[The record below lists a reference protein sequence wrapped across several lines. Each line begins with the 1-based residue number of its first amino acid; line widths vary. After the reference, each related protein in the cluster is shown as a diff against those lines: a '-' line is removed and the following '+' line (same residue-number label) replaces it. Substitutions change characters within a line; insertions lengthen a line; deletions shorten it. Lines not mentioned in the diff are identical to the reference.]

1 MSKIVIIGAGA
12 MGSAFAVPCADNS
25 NEVFLVGSFLED
37 SVIEEIKSLNNF
49 HPILK
54 TQLPKNIKVLKFSEF
69 NNDEIKNNIDLLVIG
84 VSSKGIEWIG
94 NEISEFYR
102 PSIDILL
109 LTKGLALID
118 DKFETLAEKLK
129 NILNKQGVNN
139 AKISAVGGPCLAN
152 GLANRIHSSVVLANK
167 DINVVKKIGR
177 MISTKYYSTEYS
189 DDLMGVEVC
198 AATKN
203 IYSMLIGA
211 SEGLSSND
219 LSSEIKKKYY
229 LNTAASLI
237 YKAVSEMKNLSKK
250 LNGKEETAYGLA
262 GLGDLHVSSAG
273 GRNSKM
279 GYYLGQGHLFTDAK
293 VKFMK
298 EITVEGADLAFAIG
312 PKILKEFKKEE
323 FPLLISVIEAIC
335 ENKKLEINWV

>member
-37 SVIEEIKSLNNF
+37 KVINEIKHLNNF

-54 TQLPKNIKVLKFSEF
+54 SQLPNNIKVLKFSEF
-69 NNDEIKNNIDLLVIG
+69 KNEIKDNIDLLVVG

-94 NEISEFYR
+94 NEISKFYNS
-102 PSIDILL
+102 SIDILL
-109 LTKGLALID
+109 LTKGLALIN
-118 DKFETLAEKLK
+118 DKFETLAEKL
-129 NILNKQGVNN
+129 NDILKKEGIDN

-152 GLANRIHSSVVLANK
+152 GLVNRINSSVVLANQNI
-167 DINVVKKIGR
+167 DVVKKIGS
-177 MISTKYYSTEYS
+177 MISTNYYSTEYS
-189 DDLMGVEVC
+189 DDLIGVEVC

-203 IYSMLIGA
+203 IYSILIGA
-211 SEGLSSND
+211 SEGLSSNN
-219 LSSEIKKKYY
+219 LSNEIKKKYF
-229 LNTAASLI
+229 LNTAASLA
-237 YKAVSEMKNLSKK
+237 YKAISEMKVLSKR
-250 LNGKEETAYGLA
+250 LHGKEETAYGLA
-262 GLGDLHVSSAG
+262 GLGDLYVSSAG

-279 GYYLGQGHLFTDAK
+279 GYYLGQGYVFTEAK
-293 VKFMK
+293 EKFKK

-312 PKILKEFKKEE
+312 QKILKEFKKEE

-335 ENKKLEINWV
+335 ENKKLEIKW